1 MVAGI
6 LPAWIGTR
14 LNAEH
19 SLRVTEQGGTQ
30 TRSARAAT
38 RGLLI
43 GEIALACT
51 LLVGATLLVR
61 SFINL
66 AQAER
71 GLDAGGVLTAWMS
84 LPQSAFPDPASRGA
98 AARSLEEQIRGLP
111 GIDRVAWS
119 YGVPPDGGSFS
130 FGNWT
135 SDAPGTPVVDMEVDR
150 YDVGPEFFAL
160 YGIPLLKGRA
170 FLSYDAEGAVVVGER
185 LARTLW
191 PGIDPIGRTF
201 TFQKERFHV
210 IGVVREIHHPSLDPS
225 RDRPEFY
232 EPFMGVG
239 SNAMVSL
246 RCNRSCPDAALVRK
260 RIIDTHPAVRIND
273 VGPLEDAYFEQL
285 ARPRA
290 AAALGFTF
298 AAIAA
303 VAAASGLFSVLSYTV
318 GRRRREFGIRAALGA
333 SRSHIRRLVLRDG
346 LIVVLIGVA
355 IGAAGAWS
363 LARALASLQYGTTM
377 TDPFSCVI
385 VLSLLGFTTIA
396 ASWRP
401 AREAMRADPAL
412 LLREE

>member
-1 MVAGI
+1 
-6 LPAWIGTR
+6 
-14 LNAEH
+14 
-19 SLRVTEQGGTQ
+19 
-30 TRSARAAT
+30 
-38 RGLLI
+38 
-43 GEIALACT
+43 
-51 LLVGATLLVR
+51 
-61 SFINL
+61 
-66 AQAER
+66 
-71 GLDAGGVLTAWMS
+71 
-84 LPQSAFPDPASRGA
+84 
-98 AARSLEEQIRGLP
+98 
-111 GIDRVAWS
+111 
-119 YGVPPDGGSFS
+119 
-130 FGNWT
+130 
-135 SDAPGTPVVDMEVDR
+135 
-150 YDVGPEFFAL
+150 
-160 YGIPLLKGRA
+160 
-170 FLSYDAEGAVVVGER
+170 
-185 LARTLW
+185 
-191 PGIDPIGRTF
+191 
-201 TFQKERFHV
+201 
-210 IGVVREIHHPSLDPS
+210 
-225 RDRPEFY
+225 
-232 EPFMGVG
+232 MGVG

-385 VLSLLGFTTIA
+385 VLALLGFTTIA